1 MPDRYLALSPEQGGA
16 CFGPFSSGTLCVG
29 TDNRSCQVVI
39 GALPG
44 LRPIHVKIT
53 LAPDGRA
60 LLESADRAARSWVLH
75 GGVEPARPLDGS
87 SYLRIGDAFVLG
99 TPQGPKFFLA
109 DLPPAL
115 NVAPPPPPPPS
126 GAGAGGVTG
135 FTRRDEAF
143 RANTGPRPGSV
154 THSIQKVKEERSD
167 RPLYFLVG
175 LAGVLAIFAST
186 CAGVGLALWHFS
198 QR

>member
-29 TDNRSCQVVI
+29 TDNRSCQVVV

-44 LRPIHVKIT
+44 LRPIHLKIT
-53 LAPDGRA
+53 FAPDGRA
-60 LLESADRAARSWVLH
+60 FLESADRAAQSWVLP
-75 GGVEPARPLDGS
+75 GGQAPGRHLDGS
-87 SYLRIGDAFVLG
+87 AMLRLGDAVVLG

-115 NVAPPPPPPPS
+115 TVGPAPPPPPP
-126 GAGAGGVTG
+126 GAGGVTG
-135 FTRRDEAF
+135 YTRRDEAW
-143 RANTGPRPGSV
+143 RPAGGPRPGSV
-154 THSIQKVKEERSD
+154 THSIQKVKEERDD

-186 CAGVGLALWHFS
+186 CAGIGLAIWHFA